1 LDDDVI
7 DPPERPSELVDL
19 QGGWRRDGRTL
30 AGNAGSE
37 VTDVLWLQVGRYF
50 CDLRIPRPGPGP
62 DPTNVLDLA
71 QAFSGTVALAT
82 GAISFR
88 HDLDSLARDP
98 AHPDEGTVHRQQD
111 VMYERGIGFEERWVM
126 TTSPSDPVGIA
137 ERPSSHAGHAAPL
150 ARLVRI
156 GPLALVVW
164 GGHTPGG
171 AQYIGHQEW
180 TRQRVLHEC
189 DESLKVDGAVRALV
203 SGGPLPDHWVA
214 IDPGGV

>member
-30 AGNAGSE
+30 GDSASSE

-50 CDLRIPRPGPGP
+50 CDLRIPRPGP

-71 QAFSGTVALAT
+71 QAFSGTVTLAT

-98 AHPDEGTVHRQQD
+98 AHPDEGTVHRQHD

-126 TTSPSDPVGIA
+126 TTSPSDAVGVA
-137 ERPSSHAGHAAPL
+137 ERPSSNAAPATPL

-156 GPLALVVW
+156 GPLALAVW
-164 GGHTPGG
+164 AGQTPGG
-171 AQYIGHQEW
+171 AQYNGHQEW

-189 DESLKVDGAVRALV
+189 DESLQVDGAVRALV

-214 IDPGGV
+214 IDPEGV